1 MTWNYMS
8 GFVDADGSLV
18 LFKQNDRYYPRIG
31 FHNTC
36 LEILVQI
43 EQFIARKLN
52 LKGTLTHYLPRTD
65 NGEVQ
70 YTLTYSSYKTVLP
83 ILHRLDLKHPKK
95 MYRKKLILQLD
106 AARRSKKEDQY
117 KQITDEFRSN
127 NWRHLV
133 GA

>member
-18 LFKQNDRYYPRIG
+18 LFKQNGRYYPRIG

-52 LKGTLTHYLPRTD
+52 LRGTLTHYLPRTD

-83 ILHRLDLKHPKK
+83 ILNRLELKHPKK
-95 MYRKKLILQLD
+95 LYRKKLIFQLD
-106 AARRSKKEDQY
+106 AARRNKKENEY
-117 KQITDEFRSN
+117 IQIADEFRSN
-127 NWRHLV
+127 NWKHLV
-133 GA
+133 GS